1 MNEQKLPQIMENL
14 GFLVL
19 EDDGVEIYMLETRY
33 YYLVIEP
40 TIRNNGT
47 TYDFIKYSYNKNK
60 GETRII
66 KCYFEGFNENAMV
79 KKVGSY
85 MAFMLE
91 RGYLKTNNKQILP
104 FAKEISKR
112 KIFI

>member
-1 MNEQKLPQIMENL
+1 MNEQKLSQIMVKM
-14 GFLVL
+14 GFLAL
-19 EDDGVEIYMLETRY
+19 ENNGVEIYMLETRY

-40 TIRNNGT
+40 TTRNNRT
-47 TYDFIKYSYNKNK
+47 TYDFIKYSYNKSK
-60 GETRII
+60 GETKII

-85 MAFMLE
+85 MAFVLE

-104 FAKEISKR
+104 FAREISKR

>member
-1 MNEQKLPQIMENL
+1 MEQELSQIMESL

-19 EDDGVEIYMLETRY
+19 KSDEEIIFLLETPY
-33 YYLVIEP
+33 YFLVVEP
-40 TIRNNGT
+40 VSGN
-47 TYDFIKYSYNKNK
+47 YPLMYSFIKYAYNKSK

-66 KCYFEGFNENAMV
+66 KCYFEQFNQNAMV

-91 RGYLKTNNKQILP
+91 HGYLKTNNKQILP
-104 FAKEISKR
+104 FAKEISRR
-112 KIFI
+112 KIFV